1 MAANDSE
8 TKLFTFR
15 IKRYGT
21 GGREKAHYVQEYQLE
36 VMTGQSVLDCLNELR
51 WKHDGTLTFR
61 RSCKSGICGSC
72 AMTINGVNRLACETQ
87 VMALGA
93 ATITVEPLKGFPVI
107 KDLVVDIDPMVEKLL
122 AVKPY
127 LITKTPPPSDQERFQ
142 SQADRAKLDGL
153 YECILCG
160 SCTSSCPSFWA
171 DEKYL
176 GPHAFLK
183 AYRFIADSRDEGA
196 REHFEALDDKH
207 GLWRCHTIFNC
218 VEACP
223 KSLNP
228 TKAIAALKRELTKD
242 RIG

>member
-1 MAANDSE
+1 MAEHE
-8 TKLFTFR
+8 TRALTFR
-15 IKRYGT
+15 IKRYNSAGK
-21 GGREKAHYVQEYQLE
+21 GAVHYWQEYKVE
-36 VMTGQSVLDCLNELR
+36 ARKGQSVLDCLNEIR
-51 WKHDGTLTFR
+51 FHQDGSLTFR
-61 RSCKSGICGSC
+61 RSCRSGICGSC
-72 AMTINGVNRLACETQ
+72 AMTINHVNRLACETQ
-87 VMALGA
+87 VMTLGA
-93 ATITVEPLKGFPVI
+93 DTITVEPLRGFRVI
-107 KDLVVDIDPMVEKLL
+107 KDLAVDIDPIAEKLI

-127 LITKTPPPSDQERFQ
+127 LITKTPPPSDQERLQ
-142 SQADRAKLDGL
+142 SPADRAKLDGL

-228 TKAIAALKRELTKD
+228 TKAIAALKRELAKQ

>member
-1 MAANDSE
+1 MAEHENK
-8 TKLFTFR
+8 TLTFR
-15 IKRYGT
+15 VKRFNA
-21 GGREKAHYVQEYQLE
+21 GGKGKEHSWQEYK
-36 VMTGQSVLDCLNELR
+36 VDAMKGQSVLDCLNEIR
-51 WKHDGTLTFR
+51 FKQDGSLTFR
-61 RSCKSGICGSC
+61 RSCRSGICGSC
-72 AMTINGVNRLACETQ
+72 AMTINHVNRLACETQ
-87 VMALGA
+87 VMTLG
-93 ATITVEPLKGFPVI
+93 TDTVTVEPLKGMRVI
-107 KDLVVDIDPMVEKLL
+107 KDLAVDIDPIAEKLL

-127 LITKTPPPSDQERFQ
+127 LITKTPPPSDQERYQ

-228 TKAIAALKRELTKD
+228 TKAIAALKRELAKE

>member
-1 MAANDSE
+1 MANHE
-8 TKLFTFR
+8 NKTLTFR
-15 IKRYGT
+15 IRRYGT
-21 GGREKAHYVQEYQLE
+21 GGKAHEHYWQEYKVE
-36 VMTGQSVLDCLNELR
+36 AMKGQSVLDCLNEIR
-51 WKHDGTLTFR
+51 FKQDGSLTFR
-61 RSCKSGICGSC
+61 RSCRSGICGSC
-72 AMTINGVNRLACETQ
+72 AMTINGVSRLACETQ
-87 VMALGA
+87 VMTLG
-93 ATITVEPLKGFPVI
+93 TETVTVEPLKGFRPI
-107 KDLVVDIDPMVEKLL
+107 KDLAVDIDPIPEKLL

-127 LITKTPPPSDQERFQ
+127 LITKTPPPSDQERLQ
-142 SQADRAKLDGL
+142 SQAERSRLDGL

-160 SCTSSCPSFWA
+160 CCTASCPSFWA

-176 GPHAFLK
+176 GPFAFLK
-183 AYRFIADSRDEGA
+183 AYRFIADSRDEGE

-228 TKAIAALKRELTKD
+228 TKAIAALKRELVKN

>member
-1 MAANDSE
+1 MAE
-8 TKLFTFR
+8 HEKKTLTFR
-15 IKRYGT
+15 IKRYNT
-21 GGREKAHYVQEYQLE
+21 GGKGKEHYWQEYKVE
-36 VMTGQSVLDCLNELR
+36 AMKGQSVLDCLNEIR
-51 WKHDGTLTFR
+51 FKQDGSLTFR
-61 RSCKSGICGSC
+61 RSCRSGICGSC
-72 AMTINGVNRLACETQ
+72 AMTINHVNRLACETQ
-87 VMALGA
+87 VMTLGA
-93 ATITVEPLKGFPVI
+93 DTITVEPLKGLRVI
-107 KDLVVDIDPMVEKLL
+107 KDLVVDIDPIAEKLL

-171 DEKYL
+171 DEEYL

-228 TKAIAALKRELTKD
+228 TKAIAALKRELAKQ